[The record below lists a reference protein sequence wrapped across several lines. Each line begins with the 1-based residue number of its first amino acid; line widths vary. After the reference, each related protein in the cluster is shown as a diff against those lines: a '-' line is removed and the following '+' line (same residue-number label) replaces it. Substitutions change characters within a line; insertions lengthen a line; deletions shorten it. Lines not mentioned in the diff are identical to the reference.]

1 MRTRKHSGQPWPRK
15 KVLLCLALT
24 VGSLQTTQAADTD
37 DKKTPQLETITVL
50 DTRSQMGEIGEDQ
63 VSSVVSAED
72 MRRNHRDNIGDALN
86 LLSGVSVSN
95 NSRNEKVIYVRG
107 FDARQVP
114 LFMDGIPLY
123 VPYDGYVDFNRF
135 TTADLAAIQVAK
147 GYSSVLYGPNAM
159 GGAINLISRKPK
171 TRFEGDASV
180 GFASGNERQSSIN
193 VGSNQDSWYFQAGAS
208 YLQSDSFPLSADF
221 KPTATENGG
230 QRENAYRKD
239 TKGSFKIGLTPNAV
253 DEYTLSYY
261 NQQGTKGQPPSTDPG
276 AARYWQW
283 PYWNTSGVAI
293 VTKTMVSSAETL
305 KARVYRDTY
314 ANETDSYTNANYST
328 LKTTGS
334 GSVNTGRSMYDDA
347 VTGASLELESL
358 RWNSHTV
365 RTIAH
370 YKEDFH
376 TETDATG
383 ATNANIRDAQISLGA
398 EDSIALT
405 HELTLSA
412 GVARHML
419 RPLSVFSSSSTYALP
434 DTKAATNAQA
444 GLYYDYSPNARLYTT
459 VAQKSRLPTLK
470 DRYSQR
476 LGSYI
481 ENPNLGTER
490 AINYEVGYQ
499 GTPWAGTK
507 AQAAIFYSDT
517 SDKIQSVYIGAVG
530 SSCTSTFK
538 CQMQNVGKVRTSGV
552 ELSLNT
558 AVNSQFE
565 VGGNYTYM
573 DLENVSNPT
582 VRITDIPR
590 QKLTAQILYRP
601 TGSLEILAFAEY
613 NSSRWSSNTV
623 ELPDFTTLNLTAT
636 YKASKDVTADFG
648 VTNLEDKNYQLAD
661 GFPSP
666 GRMWFTKLR
675 YQF

>member
-1 MRTRKHSGQPWPRK
+1 MLMRRHHGQPRPQK
-15 KVLLCLALT
+15 KVLLCLALAM
-24 VGSLQTTQAADTD
+24 GSLQTAQAADTD
-37 DKKTPQLETITVL
+37 DKKAPQLETITVL
-50 DTRSQMGEIGEDQ
+50 SARSQMGEIGEDQ
-63 VSSVVSAED
+63 VSSAVTAED

-86 LLSGVSVSN
+86 LLSGVSLSN

-147 GYSSVLYGPNAM
+147 GFSSVLYGPNAM

-171 TRFEGDASV
+171 ARFEGDASV
-180 GFASGNERQSSIN
+180 GLASGNERQASIN

-208 YLQSDSFPLSADF
+208 YLQSDSFPLSAAY
-221 KPTATENGG
+221 KPTSTEDGG

-239 TKGSFKIGLTPNAV
+239 SKTSFKLGLTPNAA
-253 DEYTLSYY
+253 DEYTLSVY
-261 NQQGTKGQPPSTDPG
+261 NQQGAKGQPPSTVPA

-293 VTKTMVSSAETL
+293 ITKTMVSSAETL

-314 ANETDSYTNANYST
+314 ANETDSYTDASYTT
-328 LKTTGS
+328 LKTSGS
-334 GSVNTGRSMYDDA
+334 GSVGTGRSLYDDA

-358 RWNSHTV
+358 RWNTHTV

-370 YKEDFH
+370 YKEDLH
-376 TETDATG
+376 TETDATA

-405 HELTLSA
+405 PALTLSA

-419 RPLSVFSSSSTYALP
+419 RPLSVFNSSSAYALP

-444 GLYYDYSPNARLYTT
+444 GLYYDYSPSARLYTT

-476 LGSYI
+476 LGSYV

-490 AINYEVGYQ
+490 SISYEVGYQ
-499 GTPWAGTK
+499 GTPWSGAK
-507 AQAAIFYSDT
+507 AQAAVFYSDT
-517 SDKIQSVYIGAVG
+517 TDKIQSVYVGAVG
-530 SSCTSTFK
+530 TSCSSTFK

-558 AVNSQFE
+558 AINRQLE

-573 DLENVSNPT
+573 ELENVSDPT

-590 QKLTAQILYRP
+590 QKLTAQILLRP

-636 YKASKDVTADFG
+636 YRASKDVTAEFG